1 MKIKANGIN
10 IRYELEGPSSAPVV
24 TLSHSLS
31 ADLSMWD
38 PQMKALT
45 GKYRVLR
52 YDMRG
57 HGGTD
62 VSEGPYSLEGLAAD
76 VHELLVA
83 LGIRQTHLIGL
94 SIGGMIAQLFA
105 VQHPGMIRSL
115 ILCDT
120 SSELPQEAKVLF
132 EERIR
137 TAKTLGMEAHVE
149 PTLERWFTKAFRS
162 APAADR
168 IRALIRK
175 TDPRGYIGCSYAIM
189 GLNLTS
195 RLSSIQAPTLIIV
208 GEDDPGTP
216 VAAARTIHDKIKGS
230 ELVVLKSASHLSNI
244 EQAQEFNKAVIRFL
258 AKPGAF

>member
-10 IRYELEGPSSAPVV
+10 VHYELAGPASAPVV
-24 TLSHSLS
+24 TLSHSLA

-45 GKYRVLR
+45 EKYRVLR

-62 VSEGPYSLEGLAAD
+62 VSEGPYSLDGLAAD
-76 VHELLVA
+76 VHALLVA
-83 LGIRQTHLIGL
+83 LGIKQTHLIGL

-105 VQHPGMIRSL
+105 VQHPAMIRSL

-120 SSELPQEAKVLF
+120 SSELPQEAKILF

-162 APAADR
+162 SPEADR
-168 IRALIRK
+168 VRTLIRK
-175 TDPRGYIGCSYAIM
+175 TDPRGYAGCSYAIL
-189 GLNLTS
+189 GLNLTG
-195 RLSSIQAPTLIIV
+195 RLSSIRLPTLIIV
-208 GEDDPGTP
+208 GEDGPGTP
-216 VAAARTIHDKIKGS
+216 VAAARTIHERIKGS
-230 ELVVLKSASHLSNI
+230 ELVILKSASHLSNI
-244 EQAQEFNKAVIRFL
+244 EQAEAFNKAVTSFL
-258 AKPGAF
+258 AGNG

>member
-1 MKIKANGIN
+1 MRIKANGIN
-10 IRYELEGPSSAPVV
+10 IYYELAGPESAPVV
-24 TLSHSLS
+24 TLSHSLA

-45 GKYRVLR
+45 EKYRVLR

-76 VHELLVA
+76 VHSLLVA
-83 LGIRQTHLIGL
+83 LGIKQTHFIGL

-105 VQHPGMIRSL
+105 IQHPGMIRSL

-162 APAADR
+162 TPGADR
-168 IRALIRK
+168 VRTLIRK
-175 TDPRGYIGCSYAIM
+175 TDPRGFIGCSYAIM

-195 RLSSIQAPTLIIV
+195 RLSSIRLPTLIIV
-208 GEDDPGTP
+208 GEEDPGTP
-216 VAAARTIHDKIKGS
+216 VTAARTIHEKIKGS
-230 ELVVLKSASHLSNI
+230 ELVILKSASHLSNI
-244 EQAQEFNKAVIRFL
+244 EQAEAFNKAVASFL
-258 AKPGAF
+258 AGKA

>member
-10 IRYELEGPSSAPVV
+10 IHYELAGPASAPVV
-24 TLSHSLS
+24 TLSHSL
-31 ADLSMWD
+31 AEDLSMWD

-45 GKYRVLR
+45 EKYRVLR

-62 VSEGPYSLEGLAAD
+62 VSEGPYSLDGLTAD

-83 LGIRQTHLIGL
+83 LGIKQTHLIGL

-120 SSELPQEAKVLF
+120 SSELPREAKVLF

-137 TAKTLGMEAHVE
+137 TAKTRGMEAHVE

-162 APAADR
+162 SPEADR
-168 IRALIRK
+168 VRTLIRK
-175 TDPRGYIGCSYAIM
+175 TDPRGYAGCSYAIL
-189 GLNLTS
+189 GLNLTG
-195 RLSSIQAPTLIIV
+195 RLSSIRLPTLIIV

-216 VAAARTIHDKIKGS
+216 VAAARTIHERIKGS
-230 ELVVLKSASHLSNI
+230 ELVILKSASHLSNI
-244 EQAQEFNKAVIRFL
+244 EQAEAFNKAVTSFL
-258 AKPGAF
+258 AGNE

>member
-10 IRYELEGPSSAPVV
+10 INYELAGPASAPVV
-24 TLSHSLS
+24 TLSHSLA

-45 GKYRVLR
+45 EKYRVLR

-62 VSEGPYSLEGLAAD
+62 VSEGPYSLDGLTAD
-76 VHELLVA
+76 VHALLVA
-83 LGIRQTHLIGL
+83 LGIKQTHFIGL

-105 VQHPGMIRSL
+105 VQYPAMIMSL

-162 APAADR
+162 SPEADR
-168 IRALIRK
+168 VRTLIRK
-175 TDPRGYIGCSYAIM
+175 TDPRGFIGCSYAIM

-195 RLSSIQAPTLIIV
+195 RLSSIRLPTLIIV

-216 VAAARTIHDKIKGS
+216 VAAARTIHEKIKGS
-230 ELVVLKSASHLSNI
+230 ELVILKSASHLSNI
-244 EQAQEFNKAVIRFL
+244 EQADAFNQAITSFL
-258 AKPGAF
+258 AGKG

>member
-1 MKIKANGIN
+1 MKIEANEIN
-10 IRYELEGPSSAPVV
+10 IHYELEGPASAPVV
-24 TLSHSLS
+24 TLSHSLA

-45 GKYRVLR
+45 QRYRVLR

-62 VSEGPYSLEGLAAD
+62 VPEGPYSLEGLTAD
-76 VHELLVA
+76 VHALLVA
-83 LGIRQTHLIGL
+83 LGIKKTHFIGL

-105 VQHPGMIRSL
+105 LQHPGMIRSL
-115 ILCDT
+115 VLCDT
-120 SSELPQEAKVLF
+120 SSELPKEARVLF

-137 TAKTLGMEAHVE
+137 TAKTVGMEAHVE

-162 APAADR
+162 TPGADR
-168 IRALIRK
+168 VRTLIRK
-175 TDPRGYIGCSYAIM
+175 TAPRGFIGCSYAIM

-195 RLSSIQAPTLIIV
+195 RLSSIRVPTLIIV

-216 VAAARTIHDKIKGS
+216 VAAARTIHEKIKGS
-230 ELVVLKSASHLSNI
+230 ELVILKSASHLSNI
-244 EQAQEFNKAVIRFL
+244 EQAEDFNEAVTSFL
-258 AKPGAF
+258 SGRA

>member
-10 IRYELEGPSSAPVV
+10 IHYELAGPASAPVV
-24 TLSHSLS
+24 TLSHSLA

-45 GKYRVLR
+45 EKYRVLR

-62 VSEGPYSLEGLAAD
+62 VSEGPYSLDGLAAD
-76 VHELLVA
+76 VHALLVA
-83 LGIRQTHLIGL
+83 LGIKQTHFIGL
-94 SIGGMIAQLFA
+94 SIGGMIAQVLA
-105 VQHPGMIRSL
+105 VQHPGMIRTL

-120 SSELPQEAKVLF
+120 SSELPQEAKILF

-162 APAADR
+162 APGADR

-189 GLNLTS
+189 GLSLTA
-195 RLSSIQAPTLIIV
+195 RLSSIRLPTLIIV

-216 VAAARTIHDKIKGS
+216 VAAARTIHEKINGS

-244 EQAQEFNKAVIRFL
+244 EQAEAFNQAVISFL
-258 AKPGAF
+258 AREA

>member
-10 IRYELEGPSSAPVV
+10 INYELTGPASAPVV
-24 TLSHSLS
+24 TLSHSLA

-38 PQMKALT
+38 PQMKVLT
-45 GKYRVLR
+45 EKHRVLR

-76 VHELLVA
+76 VHALLLA
-83 LGIRQTHLIGL
+83 LGIKQTHFIGL

-105 VQHPGMIRSL
+105 LQHPGMLRSL

-120 SSELPQEAKVLF
+120 SSQLPQEAKVLF

-149 PTLERWFTKAFRS
+149 PTMERWFTKTFRS
-162 APAADR
+162 TPAADR
-168 IRALIRK
+168 IRALIRR
-175 TDPRGYIGCSYAIM
+175 TDPRGFIGCSYAIM

-195 RLSSIQAPTLIIV
+195 RLSSIRLPTLITV
-208 GEDDPGTP
+208 GEEDPGTP
-216 VAAARTIHDKIKGS
+216 VAAARTIHEKIKGS
-230 ELVVLKSASHLSNI
+230 ELVILKSASHLSNI
-244 EQAQEFNKAVIRFL
+244 EQAAAFNQAVTSFL
-258 AKPGAF
+258 ARKA

>member
-10 IRYELEGPSSAPVV
+10 FHYELAGPASAPVV
-24 TLSHSLS
+24 TLSHSLA

-45 GKYRVLR
+45 EKYRVLR

-62 VSEGPYSLEGLAAD
+62 VSEGPYSLDGLTAD

-83 LGIRQTHLIGL
+83 LGIKQTHLIGL

-105 VQHPGMIRSL
+105 VQHPAMIRSL

-132 EERIR
+132 EERIL

-149 PTLERWFTKAFRS
+149 PSLERWFTKAFRS
-162 APAADR
+162 APEADR
-168 IRALIRK
+168 VRALIRK
-175 TDPRGYIGCSYAIM
+175 TDPRGYAGCSYAIM

-195 RLSSIQAPTLIIV
+195 RLSSIRLPTLIIV

-216 VAAARTIHDKIKGS
+216 VAAALTIHEKIKGS
-230 ELVVLKSASHLSNI
+230 ELVILKSASHLSNI
-244 EQAQEFNKAVIRFL
+244 EQAEAFNKAVTSFL
-258 AKPGAF
+258 AGNV